1 MCCETLSDL
10 FDMARAV
17 YNEDNSELPYCL
29 KITEYIKRAIPCL
42 PKSNS
47 LNALYWKVL
56 LWEAPNRFESFLLYM
71 EKNRPYK
78 KKFYEPRMNPLSI
91 VAQDLQD
98 LEDGKYDFYGLS
110 MPPRVGKAIA
120 YDTPVLTKNGWK
132 KHGDLT
138 IRDSVIGIDGEYKKI
153 LAIHNPCEM
162 EYEVTFS
169 DGEKIVCHG
178 NHEWVVED
186 RNTRKLRRIETK
198 KIAGDLRS
206 NDGHF
211 KYRIPKKKFLQGDVH
226 ELAVDP
232 YTLGVWLGDGRNQNP
247 DICGAESDYAIVQ
260 AILDNGY
267 ELAWDTRHKTTGV
280 RYYGFKELRK
290 QLQEYDMCHSRRRSD
305 KYIPDNYLTA
315 TVGQRLELLAGLLDT
330 DGCLRKK
337 EHRYDFTTNEERLRD
352 DVISLV
358 STFGWRCS
366 VVRYE
371 RGISSSGIR
380 ANKPYWVISFN
391 PTCYIP
397 CRLER
402 KQLYE
407 FSKQRA
413 ITITDVEKIHGI
425 QGNCITVEGGV
436 YCVGKR
442 LKPTHNSSICI
453 FYFAW
458 IIGKRPSSH
467 NAMSGHS
474 GILAD
479 RFHNDLIKLTENEEY
494 TFHEI
499 FPDVQLVS
507 KSSEKNELYY
517 DAVESFATTTCR
529 GIDGTWTGA
538 VDISE
543 DGYLY
548 VDDLVR
554 DRKESLSLRRLEGR
568 YQDYLNILVDR
579 KNDGSKEL
587 MVGTRWNVADPLG
600 RIEKQYKDNP
610 RYKFRKLPAL
620 NEKGES
626 NFNYPVHG
634 FSTEYYHN
642 MRDRLDKNEWMAK
655 FMQTPF
661 VREGLLFPADGLRY
675 YNGILPEGD
684 HRVVGAC
691 DVAWGGGDSLSM
703 PIGYEYPN
711 GDVYIPSWIFNKGP
725 KEVTIPLVTGKIIGE
740 RLTEIQFEANNGGDM
755 YSDKVSSE
763 LEKHNY
769 HCSCSYKKAPGN
781 MEKMTKMVAYS
792 GDVKKHFIFLDP
804 EHQDQEY
811 SDAMDELNMTV
822 QIGDNEHDDAGD
834 GITQLAMKIY
844 GEIGG
849 PAEIYSSPV

>member
-1 MCCETLSDL
+1 MISGRNKRIINAIKKKPVCCETLRDL

-17 YNEDNSELPYCL
+17 YKEDNAELSYCL
-29 KITEYIKRAIPCL
+29 KITSYIKQVIPL
-42 PKSNS
+42 LGKSDALNS
-47 LNALYWKVL
+47 LYWDVL

-110 MPPRVGKAIA
+110 MPPRVGK
-120 YDTPVLTKNGWK
+120 
-132 KHGDLT
+132 
-138 IRDSVIGIDGEYKKI
+138 
-153 LAIHNPCEM
+153 
-162 EYEVTFS
+162 
-169 DGEKIVCHG
+169 
-178 NHEWVVED
+178 
-186 RNTRKLRRIETK
+186 
-198 KIAGDLRS
+198 
-206 NDGHF
+206 
-211 KYRIPKKKFLQGDVH
+211 
-226 ELAVDP
+226 
-232 YTLGVWLGDGRNQNP
+232 
-247 DICGAESDYAIVQ
+247 
-260 AILDNGY
+260 
-267 ELAWDTRHKTTGV
+267 
-280 RYYGFKELRK
+280 
-290 QLQEYDMCHSRRRSD
+290 
-305 KYIPDNYLTA
+305 
-315 TVGQRLELLAGLLDT
+315 
-330 DGCLRKK
+330 
-337 EHRYDFTTNEERLRD
+337 
-352 DVISLV
+352 
-358 STFGWRCS
+358 ST
-366 VVRYE
+366 
-371 RGISSSGIR
+371 
-380 ANKPYWVISFN
+380 
-391 PTCYIP
+391 
-397 CRLER
+397 
-402 KQLYE
+402 
-407 FSKQRA
+407 
-413 ITITDVEKIHGI
+413 
-425 QGNCITVEGGV
+425 
-436 YCVGKR
+436 
-442 LKPTHNSSICI
+442 ICI
-453 FYFAW
+453 FFYAW

-554 DRKESLSLRRLEGR
+554 DRKESLSLKRLEGR

-600 RIEKQYKDNP
+600 RIEKQYKNNP

-626 NFNYPVHG
+626 NFDYPVKG
-634 FSTEYYHN
+634 FSTKYYHN

-661 VREGLLFPADGLRY
+661 VREGLLFPADELRY

-711 GDVYIPSWIFNKGP
+711 GDVYIPSWIFNKGK

-740 RLTEIQFEANNGGDM
+740 KLTEIQFEANNGGDM
-755 YSDKVSSE
+755 YSDRVSTE

-844 GEIGG
+844 GDIDG
-849 PAEIYSSPV
+849 PASIIQSPV

>member
-1 MCCETLSDL
+1 MISGRNKRIINAIKKKPVCCETLRDL

-17 YNEDNSELPYCL
+17 YKEDNAELSYCL
-29 KITEYIKRAIPCL
+29 KITSYIKQVIPL
-42 PKSNS
+42 LEKSDALNS
-47 LNALYWKVL
+47 LYWDVL

-110 MPPRVGKAIA
+110 MPPRVGK
-120 YDTPVLTKNGWK
+120 
-132 KHGDLT
+132 
-138 IRDSVIGIDGEYKKI
+138 
-153 LAIHNPCEM
+153 
-162 EYEVTFS
+162 
-169 DGEKIVCHG
+169 
-178 NHEWVVED
+178 
-186 RNTRKLRRIETK
+186 
-198 KIAGDLRS
+198 
-206 NDGHF
+206 
-211 KYRIPKKKFLQGDVH
+211 
-226 ELAVDP
+226 
-232 YTLGVWLGDGRNQNP
+232 
-247 DICGAESDYAIVQ
+247 
-260 AILDNGY
+260 
-267 ELAWDTRHKTTGV
+267 
-280 RYYGFKELRK
+280 
-290 QLQEYDMCHSRRRSD
+290 
-305 KYIPDNYLTA
+305 
-315 TVGQRLELLAGLLDT
+315 
-330 DGCLRKK
+330 
-337 EHRYDFTTNEERLRD
+337 
-352 DVISLV
+352 
-358 STFGWRCS
+358 ST
-366 VVRYE
+366 
-371 RGISSSGIR
+371 
-380 ANKPYWVISFN
+380 
-391 PTCYIP
+391 
-397 CRLER
+397 
-402 KQLYE
+402 
-407 FSKQRA
+407 
-413 ITITDVEKIHGI
+413 
-425 QGNCITVEGGV
+425 
-436 YCVGKR
+436 
-442 LKPTHNSSICI
+442 ICI
-453 FYFAW
+453 FFYAW

-507 KSSEKNELYY
+507 KSTEKNELYY

-554 DRKESLSLRRLEGR
+554 DRKESLSLKRLEGR

-600 RIEKQYKDNP
+600 RIEKQYKNNP
-610 RYKFRKLPAL
+610 RYKFRKIPAL

-626 NFNYPVHG
+626 NFDYPVKG
-634 FSTEYYHN
+634 FSTKYYHN

-661 VREGLLFPADGLRY
+661 VREGLLFPADELRY

-711 GDVYIPSWIFNKGP
+711 GDVYIPSWIFNKGK

-740 RLTEIQFEANNGGDM
+740 KLTEIQFEANNGGDM
-755 YSDKVSSE
+755 YSDRVSTE

-844 GEIGG
+844 GDIDG
-849 PAEIYSSPV
+849 PASIIQSPV

>member
-1 MCCETLSDL
+1 MALFYLRSIKRITERNRKIINAIKKKPVCCETLSDL

-29 KITEYIKRAIPCL
+29 KITEYIKKVIPCL

-56 LWEAPNRFESFLLYM
+56 LWESPNRFESFLLYM

-110 MPPRVGKAIA
+110 MPPRVGK
-120 YDTPVLTKNGWK
+120 
-132 KHGDLT
+132 
-138 IRDSVIGIDGEYKKI
+138 
-153 LAIHNPCEM
+153 
-162 EYEVTFS
+162 
-169 DGEKIVCHG
+169 
-178 NHEWVVED
+178 
-186 RNTRKLRRIETK
+186 
-198 KIAGDLRS
+198 
-206 NDGHF
+206 
-211 KYRIPKKKFLQGDVH
+211 
-226 ELAVDP
+226 
-232 YTLGVWLGDGRNQNP
+232 
-247 DICGAESDYAIVQ
+247 
-260 AILDNGY
+260 
-267 ELAWDTRHKTTGV
+267 
-280 RYYGFKELRK
+280 
-290 QLQEYDMCHSRRRSD
+290 
-305 KYIPDNYLTA
+305 
-315 TVGQRLELLAGLLDT
+315 
-330 DGCLRKK
+330 
-337 EHRYDFTTNEERLRD
+337 
-352 DVISLV
+352 
-358 STFGWRCS
+358 ST
-366 VVRYE
+366 
-371 RGISSSGIR
+371 
-380 ANKPYWVISFN
+380 
-391 PTCYIP
+391 
-397 CRLER
+397 
-402 KQLYE
+402 
-407 FSKQRA
+407 
-413 ITITDVEKIHGI
+413 
-425 QGNCITVEGGV
+425 
-436 YCVGKR
+436 
-442 LKPTHNSSICI
+442 ICI
-453 FYFAW
+453 FFYAW

-554 DRKESLSLRRLEGR
+554 DRKESLSLRRLDGR

-661 VREGLLFPADGLRY
+661 VREGLLFPSDGLRY

>member
-1 MCCETLSDL
+1 MISGRNKRIINAIKKKPVSCETLRDL

-17 YNEDNSELPYCL
+17 YKEDNAELSYCL
-29 KITEYIKRAIPCL
+29 KITSYIKQVIPL
-42 PKSNS
+42 LEKSDALNS
-47 LNALYWKVL
+47 LYWDVL

-110 MPPRVGKAIA
+110 MPPRVGK
-120 YDTPVLTKNGWK
+120 
-132 KHGDLT
+132 
-138 IRDSVIGIDGEYKKI
+138 
-153 LAIHNPCEM
+153 
-162 EYEVTFS
+162 
-169 DGEKIVCHG
+169 
-178 NHEWVVED
+178 
-186 RNTRKLRRIETK
+186 
-198 KIAGDLRS
+198 
-206 NDGHF
+206 
-211 KYRIPKKKFLQGDVH
+211 
-226 ELAVDP
+226 
-232 YTLGVWLGDGRNQNP
+232 
-247 DICGAESDYAIVQ
+247 
-260 AILDNGY
+260 
-267 ELAWDTRHKTTGV
+267 
-280 RYYGFKELRK
+280 
-290 QLQEYDMCHSRRRSD
+290 
-305 KYIPDNYLTA
+305 
-315 TVGQRLELLAGLLDT
+315 
-330 DGCLRKK
+330 
-337 EHRYDFTTNEERLRD
+337 
-352 DVISLV
+352 
-358 STFGWRCS
+358 ST
-366 VVRYE
+366 
-371 RGISSSGIR
+371 
-380 ANKPYWVISFN
+380 
-391 PTCYIP
+391 
-397 CRLER
+397 
-402 KQLYE
+402 
-407 FSKQRA
+407 
-413 ITITDVEKIHGI
+413 
-425 QGNCITVEGGV
+425 
-436 YCVGKR
+436 
-442 LKPTHNSSICI
+442 ICI
-453 FYFAW
+453 FFYAW

-479 RFHNDLIKLTENEEY
+479 KFHNDLIKLTENEEY

-554 DRKESLSLRRLEGR
+554 DRKESLSLKRLEGR

-600 RIEKQYKDNP
+600 RIEKQYKNNP
-610 RYKFRKLPAL
+610 RYKFRKIPAL

-626 NFNYPVHG
+626 NFDYPVKG
-634 FSTEYYHN
+634 FSTKYYHN

-661 VREGLLFPADGLRY
+661 VREGLLFPADELRY

-684 HRVVGAC
+684 HRVIGAC

-711 GDVYIPSWIFNKGP
+711 GDVYIPSWIFNKGK

-740 RLTEIQFEANNGGDM
+740 KLTEIQFEANNGGDM
-755 YSDKVSSE
+755 YSDRVSTE

-844 GEIGG
+844 GDIDG
-849 PAEIYSSPV
+849 PASIIQSPV

>member
-1 MCCETLSDL
+1 MISGRNKRIINAIKKKPVCCETLRDL

-17 YNEDNSELPYCL
+17 YKEDNAELSYCL
-29 KITEYIKRAIPCL
+29 KITSYIKQVIPL
-42 PKSNS
+42 LEKSDALNS
-47 LNALYWKVL
+47 LYWDVL

-110 MPPRVGKAIA
+110 MPPRVGK
-120 YDTPVLTKNGWK
+120 
-132 KHGDLT
+132 
-138 IRDSVIGIDGEYKKI
+138 
-153 LAIHNPCEM
+153 
-162 EYEVTFS
+162 
-169 DGEKIVCHG
+169 
-178 NHEWVVED
+178 
-186 RNTRKLRRIETK
+186 
-198 KIAGDLRS
+198 
-206 NDGHF
+206 
-211 KYRIPKKKFLQGDVH
+211 
-226 ELAVDP
+226 
-232 YTLGVWLGDGRNQNP
+232 
-247 DICGAESDYAIVQ
+247 
-260 AILDNGY
+260 
-267 ELAWDTRHKTTGV
+267 
-280 RYYGFKELRK
+280 
-290 QLQEYDMCHSRRRSD
+290 
-305 KYIPDNYLTA
+305 
-315 TVGQRLELLAGLLDT
+315 
-330 DGCLRKK
+330 
-337 EHRYDFTTNEERLRD
+337 
-352 DVISLV
+352 
-358 STFGWRCS
+358 ST
-366 VVRYE
+366 
-371 RGISSSGIR
+371 
-380 ANKPYWVISFN
+380 
-391 PTCYIP
+391 
-397 CRLER
+397 
-402 KQLYE
+402 
-407 FSKQRA
+407 
-413 ITITDVEKIHGI
+413 
-425 QGNCITVEGGV
+425 
-436 YCVGKR
+436 
-442 LKPTHNSSICI
+442 ICI
-453 FYFAW
+453 FFYAW

-554 DRKESLSLRRLEGR
+554 DRKESLSLKRLEGR

-600 RIEKQYKDNP
+600 RIEKQYKNNP

-626 NFNYPVHG
+626 NFDYPVKG
-634 FSTEYYHN
+634 FSTKYYHN

-661 VREGLLFPADGLRY
+661 VREGLLFPADELRY

-684 HRVVGAC
+684 HRVIGAC

-711 GDVYIPSWIFNKGP
+711 GDVYIPSWIFNKGK
-725 KEVTIPLVTGKIIGE
+725 KEVTIPLVIGKIIGE
-740 RLTEIQFEANNGGDM
+740 KLTEIQFEANNGGDM
-755 YSDKVSSE
+755 YSDRVSTE

-844 GEIGG
+844 GDIDG
-849 PAEIYSSPV
+849 PASIIQSPV

>member
-1 MCCETLSDL
+1 MALFYLRSIKRITERNRKIINAIKKKPVCCETLSDL

-17 YNEDNSELPYCL
+17 YNEDNSELTYCL
-29 KITEYIKRAIPCL
+29 KITEYIKKVIPCL

-110 MPPRVGKAIA
+110 MPPRVGK
-120 YDTPVLTKNGWK
+120 
-132 KHGDLT
+132 
-138 IRDSVIGIDGEYKKI
+138 
-153 LAIHNPCEM
+153 
-162 EYEVTFS
+162 
-169 DGEKIVCHG
+169 
-178 NHEWVVED
+178 
-186 RNTRKLRRIETK
+186 
-198 KIAGDLRS
+198 
-206 NDGHF
+206 
-211 KYRIPKKKFLQGDVH
+211 
-226 ELAVDP
+226 
-232 YTLGVWLGDGRNQNP
+232 
-247 DICGAESDYAIVQ
+247 
-260 AILDNGY
+260 
-267 ELAWDTRHKTTGV
+267 
-280 RYYGFKELRK
+280 
-290 QLQEYDMCHSRRRSD
+290 
-305 KYIPDNYLTA
+305 
-315 TVGQRLELLAGLLDT
+315 
-330 DGCLRKK
+330 
-337 EHRYDFTTNEERLRD
+337 
-352 DVISLV
+352 
-358 STFGWRCS
+358 ST
-366 VVRYE
+366 
-371 RGISSSGIR
+371 
-380 ANKPYWVISFN
+380 
-391 PTCYIP
+391 
-397 CRLER
+397 
-402 KQLYE
+402 
-407 FSKQRA
+407 
-413 ITITDVEKIHGI
+413 
-425 QGNCITVEGGV
+425 
-436 YCVGKR
+436 
-442 LKPTHNSSICI
+442 ICI
-453 FYFAW
+453 FFYAW

-554 DRKESLSLRRLEGR
+554 DRKESLSLRRLDGR

-626 NFNYPVHG
+626 NFNYPVKG
-634 FSTEYYHN
+634 FSTKYYHN

-725 KEVTIPLVTGKIIGE
+725 KEITIPLVTGKIIGE

>member
-1 MCCETLSDL
+1 MISGRNRRIINAIKKKRVCYETLSDL
-10 FDMARAV
+10 FDMARVV
-17 YNEDNSELPYCL
+17 YNEDNAELSYCL
-29 KITEYIKRAIPCL
+29 KITEYVKEVIACL

-78 KKFYEPRMNPLSI
+78 KKFYEPRMNPLRI

-110 MPPRVGKAIA
+110 MPPRVGKSA
-120 YDTPVLTKNGWK
+120 
-132 KHGDLT
+132 
-138 IRDSVIGIDGEYKKI
+138 
-153 LAIHNPCEM
+153 
-162 EYEVTFS
+162 
-169 DGEKIVCHG
+169 
-178 NHEWVVED
+178 
-186 RNTRKLRRIETK
+186 
-198 KIAGDLRS
+198 
-206 NDGHF
+206 
-211 KYRIPKKKFLQGDVH
+211 
-226 ELAVDP
+226 
-232 YTLGVWLGDGRNQNP
+232 
-247 DICGAESDYAIVQ
+247 
-260 AILDNGY
+260 
-267 ELAWDTRHKTTGV
+267 
-280 RYYGFKELRK
+280 
-290 QLQEYDMCHSRRRSD
+290 
-305 KYIPDNYLTA
+305 
-315 TVGQRLELLAGLLDT
+315 
-330 DGCLRKK
+330 
-337 EHRYDFTTNEERLRD
+337 
-352 DVISLV
+352 
-358 STFGWRCS
+358 
-366 VVRYE
+366 
-371 RGISSSGIR
+371 
-380 ANKPYWVISFN
+380 
-391 PTCYIP
+391 
-397 CRLER
+397 
-402 KQLYE
+402 
-407 FSKQRA
+407 
-413 ITITDVEKIHGI
+413 
-425 QGNCITVEGGV
+425 
-436 YCVGKR
+436 
-442 LKPTHNSSICI
+442 ICI
-453 FYFAW
+453 FFFAW
-458 IIGKRPSSH
+458 IIGKRPDSH

-499 FPDVQLVS
+499 FPDVNLQM

-538 VDISE
+538 VDISQ

-554 DRKESLSLRRLEGR
+554 DRKESLSPKRLEGR

-579 KNDGSKEL
+579 KNDGSREL
-587 MVGTRWNVADPLG
+587 MVGTRWNVMDPLG
-600 RIEKQYKDNP
+600 KIEKQYKNNP

-626 NFNYPVHG
+626 NFDYPVKG
-634 FSTEYYHN
+634 FSTKYYHD
-642 MRDRLDKNEWMAK
+642 MRDKLDKNEWMAK
-655 FMQTPF
+655 FMQAPF

-725 KEVTIPLVTGKIIGE
+725 KETTIPLVTGKIMGE
-740 RLTEIQFEANNGGDM
+740 KLTEIQFEANNGGDM
-755 YSDKVSSE
+755 YSDKVSAE

-792 GDVKKHFIFLDP
+792 GDVKRHFVFLDP

-834 GITQLAMKIY
+834 GITQLAIKIY
-844 GEIGG
+844 GDVGG
-849 PAEIYSSPV
+849 PADIISSPV

>member
-1 MCCETLSDL
+1 MISGRNKRIINAIKKKPVCCETLRDL

-17 YNEDNSELPYCL
+17 YKEDNAELSYCL
-29 KITEYIKRAIPCL
+29 KITSYIKQVIPL
-42 PKSNS
+42 LEKSDA
-47 LNALYWKVL
+47 LNGLYWDVL

-110 MPPRVGKAIA
+110 MPPRVGK
-120 YDTPVLTKNGWK
+120 
-132 KHGDLT
+132 
-138 IRDSVIGIDGEYKKI
+138 
-153 LAIHNPCEM
+153 
-162 EYEVTFS
+162 
-169 DGEKIVCHG
+169 
-178 NHEWVVED
+178 
-186 RNTRKLRRIETK
+186 
-198 KIAGDLRS
+198 
-206 NDGHF
+206 
-211 KYRIPKKKFLQGDVH
+211 
-226 ELAVDP
+226 
-232 YTLGVWLGDGRNQNP
+232 
-247 DICGAESDYAIVQ
+247 
-260 AILDNGY
+260 
-267 ELAWDTRHKTTGV
+267 
-280 RYYGFKELRK
+280 
-290 QLQEYDMCHSRRRSD
+290 
-305 KYIPDNYLTA
+305 
-315 TVGQRLELLAGLLDT
+315 
-330 DGCLRKK
+330 
-337 EHRYDFTTNEERLRD
+337 
-352 DVISLV
+352 
-358 STFGWRCS
+358 ST
-366 VVRYE
+366 
-371 RGISSSGIR
+371 
-380 ANKPYWVISFN
+380 
-391 PTCYIP
+391 
-397 CRLER
+397 
-402 KQLYE
+402 
-407 FSKQRA
+407 
-413 ITITDVEKIHGI
+413 
-425 QGNCITVEGGV
+425 
-436 YCVGKR
+436 
-442 LKPTHNSSICI
+442 ICI
-453 FYFAW
+453 FFYAW

-554 DRKESLSLRRLEGR
+554 DRKESLSLKRLDGR

-579 KNDGSKEL
+579 KNDGSREL

-600 RIEKQYKDNP
+600 RIEKQYKNNP
-610 RYKFRKLPAL
+610 RYKFRKIPAL

-626 NFNYPVHG
+626 NFDYPVKG
-634 FSTEYYHN
+634 FSTKYYHN

-711 GDVYIPSWIFNKGP
+711 GDVYIPTWVFNKGP
-725 KEVTIPLVTGKIIGE
+725 KEVTIPLVTGKIMGE
-740 RLTEIQFEANNGGDM
+740 KLTEIQFEANNGGDM

-781 MEKMTKMVAYS
+781 MEKMTKMIAYS
-792 GDVKKHFIFLDP
+792 GDIKKHFVFLDP
-804 EHQDQEY
+804 DCQDQEY

-844 GEIGG
+844 GDICG
-849 PAEIYSSPV
+849 PASIVQSPV

>member
-1 MCCETLSDL
+1 VISGRNKRIINAIKKKPVCCETLRDL

-17 YNEDNSELPYCL
+17 YKEDNAELSYCL
-29 KITEYIKRAIPCL
+29 KITSYIKQVIPL
-42 PKSNS
+42 LEKSDALNS
-47 LNALYWKVL
+47 LYWDVL

-110 MPPRVGKAIA
+110 MPPRVGK
-120 YDTPVLTKNGWK
+120 
-132 KHGDLT
+132 
-138 IRDSVIGIDGEYKKI
+138 
-153 LAIHNPCEM
+153 
-162 EYEVTFS
+162 
-169 DGEKIVCHG
+169 
-178 NHEWVVED
+178 
-186 RNTRKLRRIETK
+186 
-198 KIAGDLRS
+198 
-206 NDGHF
+206 
-211 KYRIPKKKFLQGDVH
+211 
-226 ELAVDP
+226 
-232 YTLGVWLGDGRNQNP
+232 
-247 DICGAESDYAIVQ
+247 
-260 AILDNGY
+260 
-267 ELAWDTRHKTTGV
+267 
-280 RYYGFKELRK
+280 
-290 QLQEYDMCHSRRRSD
+290 
-305 KYIPDNYLTA
+305 
-315 TVGQRLELLAGLLDT
+315 
-330 DGCLRKK
+330 
-337 EHRYDFTTNEERLRD
+337 
-352 DVISLV
+352 
-358 STFGWRCS
+358 ST
-366 VVRYE
+366 
-371 RGISSSGIR
+371 
-380 ANKPYWVISFN
+380 
-391 PTCYIP
+391 
-397 CRLER
+397 
-402 KQLYE
+402 
-407 FSKQRA
+407 
-413 ITITDVEKIHGI
+413 
-425 QGNCITVEGGV
+425 
-436 YCVGKR
+436 
-442 LKPTHNSSICI
+442 ICI
-453 FYFAW
+453 FFYAW

-554 DRKESLSLRRLEGR
+554 DRKESLSLRRLDGR

-600 RIEKQYKDNP
+600 RIEKQYKNNP
-610 RYKFRKLPAL
+610 RYKFRKIPAL

-626 NFNYPVHG
+626 NFNYPVKG
-634 FSTEYYHN
+634 FSTKYYHN

-661 VREGLLFPADGLRY
+661 VREGLLFPADELRY
-675 YNGILPEGD
+675 YNGVLPEGD

-711 GDVYIPSWIFNKGP
+711 GDVYIPSWIFNKGK

-740 RLTEIQFEANNGGDM
+740 KLTEIQFEANNGGDM
-755 YSDKVSSE
+755 YSDRVSTE

-844 GEIGG
+844 GDIDG
-849 PAEIYSSPV
+849 PASIIQSPV

>member
-1 MCCETLSDL
+1 MISGRNKRIINAIKKKPVSCETLRDL

-17 YNEDNSELPYCL
+17 YKEDNAELSYCL
-29 KITEYIKRAIPCL
+29 KITSYIKQVIPL
-42 PKSNS
+42 LEKSDALNS
-47 LNALYWKVL
+47 LYWDVL

-110 MPPRVGKAIA
+110 MPPRVGK
-120 YDTPVLTKNGWK
+120 
-132 KHGDLT
+132 
-138 IRDSVIGIDGEYKKI
+138 
-153 LAIHNPCEM
+153 
-162 EYEVTFS
+162 
-169 DGEKIVCHG
+169 
-178 NHEWVVED
+178 
-186 RNTRKLRRIETK
+186 
-198 KIAGDLRS
+198 
-206 NDGHF
+206 
-211 KYRIPKKKFLQGDVH
+211 
-226 ELAVDP
+226 
-232 YTLGVWLGDGRNQNP
+232 
-247 DICGAESDYAIVQ
+247 
-260 AILDNGY
+260 
-267 ELAWDTRHKTTGV
+267 
-280 RYYGFKELRK
+280 
-290 QLQEYDMCHSRRRSD
+290 
-305 KYIPDNYLTA
+305 
-315 TVGQRLELLAGLLDT
+315 
-330 DGCLRKK
+330 
-337 EHRYDFTTNEERLRD
+337 
-352 DVISLV
+352 
-358 STFGWRCS
+358 ST
-366 VVRYE
+366 
-371 RGISSSGIR
+371 
-380 ANKPYWVISFN
+380 
-391 PTCYIP
+391 
-397 CRLER
+397 
-402 KQLYE
+402 
-407 FSKQRA
+407 
-413 ITITDVEKIHGI
+413 
-425 QGNCITVEGGV
+425 
-436 YCVGKR
+436 
-442 LKPTHNSSICI
+442 ICI
-453 FYFAW
+453 FFYAW

-554 DRKESLSLRRLEGR
+554 DRKESLSLRRLDGR

-600 RIEKQYKDNP
+600 RIEKQYKNNP
-610 RYKFRKLPAL
+610 RYKFRKIPAL

-626 NFNYPVHG
+626 NFNYPVKG
-634 FSTEYYHN
+634 FSTKYYHN

-661 VREGLLFPADGLRY
+661 VREGLLFPADELRY

-711 GDVYIPSWIFNKGP
+711 GDAYIPSWIFNKGK

-740 RLTEIQFEANNGGDM
+740 KLTEIQFEANNGGDM
-755 YSDKVSSE
+755 YSDRVSTE

-844 GEIGG
+844 GDIDG
-849 PAEIYSSPV
+849 PASIIQSPV

>member
-1 MCCETLSDL
+1 MISGRNKRIINAIKKKPVCCETLRDL

-17 YNEDNSELPYCL
+17 YKEDNAELSYCL
-29 KITEYIKRAIPCL
+29 KITSYIKQVIPL
-42 PKSNS
+42 LEKSDALNS
-47 LNALYWKVL
+47 LYWDVL

-110 MPPRVGKAIA
+110 MPPRVGK
-120 YDTPVLTKNGWK
+120 
-132 KHGDLT
+132 
-138 IRDSVIGIDGEYKKI
+138 
-153 LAIHNPCEM
+153 
-162 EYEVTFS
+162 
-169 DGEKIVCHG
+169 
-178 NHEWVVED
+178 
-186 RNTRKLRRIETK
+186 
-198 KIAGDLRS
+198 
-206 NDGHF
+206 
-211 KYRIPKKKFLQGDVH
+211 
-226 ELAVDP
+226 
-232 YTLGVWLGDGRNQNP
+232 
-247 DICGAESDYAIVQ
+247 
-260 AILDNGY
+260 
-267 ELAWDTRHKTTGV
+267 
-280 RYYGFKELRK
+280 
-290 QLQEYDMCHSRRRSD
+290 
-305 KYIPDNYLTA
+305 
-315 TVGQRLELLAGLLDT
+315 
-330 DGCLRKK
+330 
-337 EHRYDFTTNEERLRD
+337 
-352 DVISLV
+352 
-358 STFGWRCS
+358 ST
-366 VVRYE
+366 
-371 RGISSSGIR
+371 
-380 ANKPYWVISFN
+380 
-391 PTCYIP
+391 
-397 CRLER
+397 
-402 KQLYE
+402 
-407 FSKQRA
+407 
-413 ITITDVEKIHGI
+413 
-425 QGNCITVEGGV
+425 
-436 YCVGKR
+436 
-442 LKPTHNSSICI
+442 ICI
-453 FYFAW
+453 FFYAW

-474 GILAD
+474 GILPD

-554 DRKESLSLRRLEGR
+554 DRKESLSLKRLEGR

-600 RIEKQYKDNP
+600 RIEKQYKNNP

-626 NFNYPVHG
+626 NFDYPVHG
-634 FSTEYYHN
+634 FSTKYYHD

-661 VREGLLFPADGLRY
+661 VREGLLFPADELRY

-684 HRVVGAC
+684 HRVIGAC

-711 GDVYIPSWIFNKGP
+711 GDVYIPSWIFNKGK
-725 KEVTIPLVTGKIIGE
+725 KEVTIPLVAGKIIGE
-740 RLTEIQFEANNGGDM
+740 KLTEIQFEANNGGDM
-755 YSDKVSSE
+755 YSDRVSTE

-844 GEIGG
+844 GDIDG
-849 PAEIYSSPV
+849 PASIIQSPV

>member
-1 MCCETLSDL
+1 MISGRNKRIINAIKKKPVCCETLRDL

-17 YNEDNSELPYCL
+17 YKEDNAELSYCL
-29 KITEYIKRAIPCL
+29 KITSYIKQVIPL
-42 PKSNS
+42 LEKSDALNS
-47 LNALYWKVL
+47 LYWDVL

-110 MPPRVGKAIA
+110 MPPRVGK
-120 YDTPVLTKNGWK
+120 
-132 KHGDLT
+132 
-138 IRDSVIGIDGEYKKI
+138 
-153 LAIHNPCEM
+153 
-162 EYEVTFS
+162 
-169 DGEKIVCHG
+169 
-178 NHEWVVED
+178 
-186 RNTRKLRRIETK
+186 
-198 KIAGDLRS
+198 
-206 NDGHF
+206 
-211 KYRIPKKKFLQGDVH
+211 
-226 ELAVDP
+226 
-232 YTLGVWLGDGRNQNP
+232 
-247 DICGAESDYAIVQ
+247 
-260 AILDNGY
+260 
-267 ELAWDTRHKTTGV
+267 
-280 RYYGFKELRK
+280 
-290 QLQEYDMCHSRRRSD
+290 
-305 KYIPDNYLTA
+305 
-315 TVGQRLELLAGLLDT
+315 
-330 DGCLRKK
+330 
-337 EHRYDFTTNEERLRD
+337 
-352 DVISLV
+352 
-358 STFGWRCS
+358 ST
-366 VVRYE
+366 
-371 RGISSSGIR
+371 
-380 ANKPYWVISFN
+380 
-391 PTCYIP
+391 
-397 CRLER
+397 
-402 KQLYE
+402 
-407 FSKQRA
+407 
-413 ITITDVEKIHGI
+413 
-425 QGNCITVEGGV
+425 
-436 YCVGKR
+436 
-442 LKPTHNSSICI
+442 ICI
-453 FYFAW
+453 FFYAW

-554 DRKESLSLRRLEGR
+554 DRKESLSLKRLEGR

-600 RIEKQYKDNP
+600 RIEKQYKNNP
-610 RYKFRKLPAL
+610 RYKFRKIPAL

-626 NFNYPVHG
+626 NFDYPVKG
-634 FSTEYYHN
+634 FSTKYYHN

-661 VREGLLFPADGLRY
+661 VREGLLFPADELRY

-684 HRVVGAC
+684 HRVIGAC

-711 GDVYIPSWIFNKGP
+711 GDVYIPSWIFNRGK

-740 RLTEIQFEANNGGDM
+740 KLTEIQFEANNGGDM
-755 YSDKVSSE
+755 YSDRVSTE

-844 GEIGG
+844 GDIDG
-849 PAEIYSSPV
+849 PASIIQSPV

>member
-1 MCCETLSDL
+1 MISGRNKRIINAIKKKPVCCETLRDL

-17 YNEDNSELPYCL
+17 YKEDNAELSYCL
-29 KITEYIKRAIPCL
+29 KITNYMKQVIPL
-42 PKSNS
+42 LEKSDALNS
-47 LNALYWKVL
+47 LYWDVL

-110 MPPRVGKAIA
+110 MPPRVGK
-120 YDTPVLTKNGWK
+120 
-132 KHGDLT
+132 
-138 IRDSVIGIDGEYKKI
+138 
-153 LAIHNPCEM
+153 
-162 EYEVTFS
+162 
-169 DGEKIVCHG
+169 
-178 NHEWVVED
+178 
-186 RNTRKLRRIETK
+186 
-198 KIAGDLRS
+198 
-206 NDGHF
+206 
-211 KYRIPKKKFLQGDVH
+211 
-226 ELAVDP
+226 
-232 YTLGVWLGDGRNQNP
+232 
-247 DICGAESDYAIVQ
+247 
-260 AILDNGY
+260 
-267 ELAWDTRHKTTGV
+267 
-280 RYYGFKELRK
+280 
-290 QLQEYDMCHSRRRSD
+290 
-305 KYIPDNYLTA
+305 
-315 TVGQRLELLAGLLDT
+315 
-330 DGCLRKK
+330 
-337 EHRYDFTTNEERLRD
+337 
-352 DVISLV
+352 
-358 STFGWRCS
+358 ST
-366 VVRYE
+366 
-371 RGISSSGIR
+371 
-380 ANKPYWVISFN
+380 
-391 PTCYIP
+391 
-397 CRLER
+397 
-402 KQLYE
+402 
-407 FSKQRA
+407 
-413 ITITDVEKIHGI
+413 
-425 QGNCITVEGGV
+425 
-436 YCVGKR
+436 
-442 LKPTHNSSICI
+442 ICI
-453 FYFAW
+453 FFYAW

-554 DRKESLSLRRLEGR
+554 DRKESLSLKRLEGR

-600 RIEKQYKDNP
+600 RIEKQYKNNP

-626 NFNYPVHG
+626 NFDYPVKG
-634 FSTEYYHN
+634 FSTKYYHN

-661 VREGLLFPADGLRY
+661 VREGLLFPADELRY

-711 GDVYIPSWIFNKGP
+711 GDVYIPSWIFNKGK

-740 RLTEIQFEANNGGDM
+740 KLTEIQFEANNGGDM
-755 YSDKVSSE
+755 YSDRVSTE

-844 GEIGG
+844 GDIDG
-849 PAEIYSSPV
+849 PASIIQSPV

>member
-1 MCCETLSDL
+1 MISGRNKRIINAIKKKPVCCETLRDL

-17 YNEDNSELPYCL
+17 YKEDNAELSYCL
-29 KITEYIKRAIPCL
+29 KITSYIKQVIPL
-42 PKSNS
+42 LEKSDALNS
-47 LNALYWKVL
+47 LYWDVL

-110 MPPRVGKAIA
+110 MPPRVGK
-120 YDTPVLTKNGWK
+120 
-132 KHGDLT
+132 
-138 IRDSVIGIDGEYKKI
+138 
-153 LAIHNPCEM
+153 
-162 EYEVTFS
+162 
-169 DGEKIVCHG
+169 
-178 NHEWVVED
+178 
-186 RNTRKLRRIETK
+186 
-198 KIAGDLRS
+198 
-206 NDGHF
+206 
-211 KYRIPKKKFLQGDVH
+211 
-226 ELAVDP
+226 
-232 YTLGVWLGDGRNQNP
+232 
-247 DICGAESDYAIVQ
+247 
-260 AILDNGY
+260 
-267 ELAWDTRHKTTGV
+267 
-280 RYYGFKELRK
+280 
-290 QLQEYDMCHSRRRSD
+290 
-305 KYIPDNYLTA
+305 
-315 TVGQRLELLAGLLDT
+315 
-330 DGCLRKK
+330 
-337 EHRYDFTTNEERLRD
+337 
-352 DVISLV
+352 
-358 STFGWRCS
+358 ST
-366 VVRYE
+366 
-371 RGISSSGIR
+371 
-380 ANKPYWVISFN
+380 
-391 PTCYIP
+391 
-397 CRLER
+397 
-402 KQLYE
+402 
-407 FSKQRA
+407 
-413 ITITDVEKIHGI
+413 
-425 QGNCITVEGGV
+425 
-436 YCVGKR
+436 
-442 LKPTHNSSICI
+442 ICI
-453 FYFAW
+453 FFYAW

-554 DRKESLSLRRLEGR
+554 DRKESLSLKRLEGR

-600 RIEKQYKDNP
+600 RIEKQYKNNP
-610 RYKFRKLPAL
+610 RYKFRKIPAL
-620 NEKGES
+620 NEKVES
-626 NFNYPVHG
+626 NFDYPVKG
-634 FSTEYYHN
+634 FSTKYYHN

-661 VREGLLFPADGLRY
+661 VREGLLFPADELRY

-711 GDVYIPSWIFNKGP
+711 GDVYIPSWIFNKGK

-740 RLTEIQFEANNGGDM
+740 KLTEMQFEANNGGDM
-755 YSDKVSSE
+755 YSDRVSTE

-844 GEIGG
+844 GDIDG
-849 PAEIYSSPV
+849 PASIIQSPV

>member
-1 MCCETLSDL
+1 MISGRNKRIINAIKKKPVCCETLRDL

-17 YNEDNSELPYCL
+17 YKEDNAELSYCL
-29 KITEYIKRAIPCL
+29 KITSYIKQVIPL
-42 PKSNS
+42 LEKSDA
-47 LNALYWKVL
+47 LNGLYWDVL

-110 MPPRVGKAIA
+110 MPPRVGK
-120 YDTPVLTKNGWK
+120 
-132 KHGDLT
+132 
-138 IRDSVIGIDGEYKKI
+138 
-153 LAIHNPCEM
+153 
-162 EYEVTFS
+162 
-169 DGEKIVCHG
+169 
-178 NHEWVVED
+178 
-186 RNTRKLRRIETK
+186 
-198 KIAGDLRS
+198 
-206 NDGHF
+206 
-211 KYRIPKKKFLQGDVH
+211 
-226 ELAVDP
+226 
-232 YTLGVWLGDGRNQNP
+232 
-247 DICGAESDYAIVQ
+247 
-260 AILDNGY
+260 
-267 ELAWDTRHKTTGV
+267 
-280 RYYGFKELRK
+280 
-290 QLQEYDMCHSRRRSD
+290 
-305 KYIPDNYLTA
+305 
-315 TVGQRLELLAGLLDT
+315 
-330 DGCLRKK
+330 
-337 EHRYDFTTNEERLRD
+337 
-352 DVISLV
+352 
-358 STFGWRCS
+358 ST
-366 VVRYE
+366 
-371 RGISSSGIR
+371 
-380 ANKPYWVISFN
+380 
-391 PTCYIP
+391 
-397 CRLER
+397 
-402 KQLYE
+402 
-407 FSKQRA
+407 
-413 ITITDVEKIHGI
+413 
-425 QGNCITVEGGV
+425 
-436 YCVGKR
+436 
-442 LKPTHNSSICI
+442 ICI
-453 FYFAW
+453 FFYAW

-554 DRKESLSLRRLEGR
+554 DRKESLSLKRLEGR

-579 KNDGSKEL
+579 KNDGSREL

-600 RIEKQYKDNP
+600 RIEKQYKNNP
-610 RYKFRKLPAL
+610 RYKFRKIPAL

-626 NFNYPVHG
+626 NFDYPVKG
-634 FSTEYYHN
+634 FSTKYYHN

-711 GDVYIPSWIFNKGP
+711 GDVYIPTWVFNKGP
-725 KEVTIPLVTGKIIGE
+725 KEVTIPLVTGKIMGE
-740 RLTEIQFEANNGGDM
+740 KLTEIQFEANNGGDM

-781 MEKMTKMVAYS
+781 MEKMTKMIAYS
-792 GDVKKHFIFLDP
+792 GDIKKHFVFLDP
-804 EHQDQEY
+804 ECQDQEY

-844 GEIGG
+844 GDICG
-849 PAEIYSSPV
+849 PASIVQSPV

>member
-1 MCCETLSDL
+1 MISGRNKRIINAIKKKPVCCETLRDL

-17 YNEDNSELPYCL
+17 YKEDNAELSYCL
-29 KITEYIKRAIPCL
+29 KITSYIKQVIPL
-42 PKSNS
+42 LEKSDALNS
-47 LNALYWKVL
+47 LYWDVL

-110 MPPRVGKAIA
+110 MPPRVGK
-120 YDTPVLTKNGWK
+120 
-132 KHGDLT
+132 
-138 IRDSVIGIDGEYKKI
+138 
-153 LAIHNPCEM
+153 
-162 EYEVTFS
+162 
-169 DGEKIVCHG
+169 
-178 NHEWVVED
+178 
-186 RNTRKLRRIETK
+186 
-198 KIAGDLRS
+198 
-206 NDGHF
+206 
-211 KYRIPKKKFLQGDVH
+211 
-226 ELAVDP
+226 
-232 YTLGVWLGDGRNQNP
+232 
-247 DICGAESDYAIVQ
+247 
-260 AILDNGY
+260 
-267 ELAWDTRHKTTGV
+267 
-280 RYYGFKELRK
+280 
-290 QLQEYDMCHSRRRSD
+290 
-305 KYIPDNYLTA
+305 
-315 TVGQRLELLAGLLDT
+315 
-330 DGCLRKK
+330 
-337 EHRYDFTTNEERLRD
+337 
-352 DVISLV
+352 
-358 STFGWRCS
+358 ST
-366 VVRYE
+366 
-371 RGISSSGIR
+371 
-380 ANKPYWVISFN
+380 
-391 PTCYIP
+391 
-397 CRLER
+397 
-402 KQLYE
+402 
-407 FSKQRA
+407 
-413 ITITDVEKIHGI
+413 
-425 QGNCITVEGGV
+425 
-436 YCVGKR
+436 
-442 LKPTHNSSICI
+442 ICI
-453 FYFAW
+453 FFYAW

-554 DRKESLSLRRLEGR
+554 DRKESLSLKRLEGR

-600 RIEKQYKDNP
+600 RIEKQYKNNP

-626 NFNYPVHG
+626 NFDYPVKG
-634 FSTEYYHN
+634 FSTKYYHN

-661 VREGLLFPADGLRY
+661 VREGLLFPADELRY

-711 GDVYIPSWIFNKGP
+711 GDVYIPSWIFNKGK

-740 RLTEIQFEANNGGDM
+740 KLTEIQFEANNGGDM
-755 YSDKVSSE
+755 YSDRVSTE

-811 SDAMDELNMTV
+811 SDAMNELNMTV
-822 QIGDNEHDDAGD
+822 QIGDNKHDDAGD

-844 GEIGG
+844 GDIDG
-849 PAEIYSSPV
+849 PASIIQSPV

>member
-1 MCCETLSDL
+1 MISGRNKRIINAIKKKPVCCETLRDL

-17 YNEDNSELPYCL
+17 YKEDNAELSYCL
-29 KITEYIKRAIPCL
+29 KITSYIKQVIPL
-42 PKSNS
+42 LGKSDALNS
-47 LNALYWKVL
+47 LYWDVL

-110 MPPRVGKAIA
+110 MPPRVGK
-120 YDTPVLTKNGWK
+120 
-132 KHGDLT
+132 
-138 IRDSVIGIDGEYKKI
+138 
-153 LAIHNPCEM
+153 
-162 EYEVTFS
+162 
-169 DGEKIVCHG
+169 
-178 NHEWVVED
+178 
-186 RNTRKLRRIETK
+186 
-198 KIAGDLRS
+198 
-206 NDGHF
+206 
-211 KYRIPKKKFLQGDVH
+211 
-226 ELAVDP
+226 
-232 YTLGVWLGDGRNQNP
+232 
-247 DICGAESDYAIVQ
+247 
-260 AILDNGY
+260 
-267 ELAWDTRHKTTGV
+267 
-280 RYYGFKELRK
+280 
-290 QLQEYDMCHSRRRSD
+290 
-305 KYIPDNYLTA
+305 
-315 TVGQRLELLAGLLDT
+315 
-330 DGCLRKK
+330 
-337 EHRYDFTTNEERLRD
+337 
-352 DVISLV
+352 
-358 STFGWRCS
+358 ST
-366 VVRYE
+366 
-371 RGISSSGIR
+371 
-380 ANKPYWVISFN
+380 
-391 PTCYIP
+391 
-397 CRLER
+397 
-402 KQLYE
+402 
-407 FSKQRA
+407 
-413 ITITDVEKIHGI
+413 
-425 QGNCITVEGGV
+425 
-436 YCVGKR
+436 
-442 LKPTHNSSICI
+442 ICI
-453 FYFAW
+453 FFYAW

-554 DRKESLSLRRLEGR
+554 DRKESLSLKRLEGR

-600 RIEKQYKDNP
+600 RIEKQYKNNP

-626 NFNYPVHG
+626 NFDYPVHG
-634 FSTEYYHN
+634 FSTKYYHD

-661 VREGLLFPADGLRY
+661 VREGLLFPADELRY

-740 RLTEIQFEANNGGDM
+740 KLTEIQFEANNGGDM
-755 YSDKVSSE
+755 YSDRVSTE

-781 MEKMTKMVAYS
+781 MEKTTKMVAYS

-844 GEIGG
+844 GDYDE
-849 PAEIYSSPV
+849 PASIIQSPV

>member
-1 MCCETLSDL
+1 MISGRNKRIINAIKKKPVCCETLRDL

-17 YNEDNSELPYCL
+17 YKEDNAELSYCL
-29 KITEYIKRAIPCL
+29 KITSYIKQVIPL
-42 PKSNS
+42 LEKSDALNS
-47 LNALYWKVL
+47 LYWDVL

-110 MPPRVGKAIA
+110 MPPRVGK
-120 YDTPVLTKNGWK
+120 
-132 KHGDLT
+132 
-138 IRDSVIGIDGEYKKI
+138 
-153 LAIHNPCEM
+153 
-162 EYEVTFS
+162 
-169 DGEKIVCHG
+169 
-178 NHEWVVED
+178 
-186 RNTRKLRRIETK
+186 
-198 KIAGDLRS
+198 
-206 NDGHF
+206 
-211 KYRIPKKKFLQGDVH
+211 
-226 ELAVDP
+226 
-232 YTLGVWLGDGRNQNP
+232 
-247 DICGAESDYAIVQ
+247 
-260 AILDNGY
+260 
-267 ELAWDTRHKTTGV
+267 
-280 RYYGFKELRK
+280 
-290 QLQEYDMCHSRRRSD
+290 
-305 KYIPDNYLTA
+305 
-315 TVGQRLELLAGLLDT
+315 
-330 DGCLRKK
+330 
-337 EHRYDFTTNEERLRD
+337 
-352 DVISLV
+352 
-358 STFGWRCS
+358 ST
-366 VVRYE
+366 
-371 RGISSSGIR
+371 
-380 ANKPYWVISFN
+380 
-391 PTCYIP
+391 
-397 CRLER
+397 
-402 KQLYE
+402 
-407 FSKQRA
+407 
-413 ITITDVEKIHGI
+413 
-425 QGNCITVEGGV
+425 
-436 YCVGKR
+436 
-442 LKPTHNSSICI
+442 ICI
-453 FYFAW
+453 FFYAW

-554 DRKESLSLRRLEGR
+554 DRKESLSLKRLDGR

-579 KNDGSKEL
+579 KNDGSREL

-600 RIEKQYKDNP
+600 RIEKQYKNNP
-610 RYKFRKLPAL
+610 RYKFRKIPAL

-781 MEKMTKMVAYS
+781 MEKMTKMIAYS
-792 GDVKKHFIFLDP
+792 GDIKKHFVFLDP
-804 EHQDQEY
+804 DCQDQEY

-844 GEIGG
+844 GDICG
-849 PAEIYSSPV
+849 PASIVQSPV

>member
-1 MCCETLSDL
+1 MISGRNKRIINAIKKKPVCCETLRDL

-17 YNEDNSELPYCL
+17 YKEDNAELSYCL
-29 KITEYIKRAIPCL
+29 KITSYIKQVIPL
-42 PKSNS
+42 LEKSDALNS
-47 LNALYWKVL
+47 LYWDVL

-110 MPPRVGKAIA
+110 MPPRVGK
-120 YDTPVLTKNGWK
+120 
-132 KHGDLT
+132 
-138 IRDSVIGIDGEYKKI
+138 
-153 LAIHNPCEM
+153 
-162 EYEVTFS
+162 
-169 DGEKIVCHG
+169 
-178 NHEWVVED
+178 
-186 RNTRKLRRIETK
+186 
-198 KIAGDLRS
+198 
-206 NDGHF
+206 
-211 KYRIPKKKFLQGDVH
+211 
-226 ELAVDP
+226 
-232 YTLGVWLGDGRNQNP
+232 
-247 DICGAESDYAIVQ
+247 
-260 AILDNGY
+260 
-267 ELAWDTRHKTTGV
+267 
-280 RYYGFKELRK
+280 
-290 QLQEYDMCHSRRRSD
+290 
-305 KYIPDNYLTA
+305 
-315 TVGQRLELLAGLLDT
+315 
-330 DGCLRKK
+330 
-337 EHRYDFTTNEERLRD
+337 
-352 DVISLV
+352 
-358 STFGWRCS
+358 ST
-366 VVRYE
+366 
-371 RGISSSGIR
+371 
-380 ANKPYWVISFN
+380 
-391 PTCYIP
+391 
-397 CRLER
+397 
-402 KQLYE
+402 
-407 FSKQRA
+407 
-413 ITITDVEKIHGI
+413 
-425 QGNCITVEGGV
+425 
-436 YCVGKR
+436 
-442 LKPTHNSSICI
+442 ICI
-453 FYFAW
+453 FFYAW

-554 DRKESLSLRRLEGR
+554 DRKESLSLKRLEGR

-600 RIEKQYKDNP
+600 RIEKQYKNNP

-626 NFNYPVHG
+626 NFDYPVKG
-634 FSTEYYHN
+634 FSTKYYHN

-661 VREGLLFPADGLRY
+661 VREGLLFPADELRY
-675 YNGILPEGD
+675 YNGILPECD

-711 GDVYIPSWIFNKGP
+711 GDVYIPSWIFNKGK

-740 RLTEIQFEANNGGDM
+740 KLTEIQFEANNGGDM
-755 YSDKVSSE
+755 YSDRVSTE

-844 GEIGG
+844 GDIDG
-849 PAEIYSSPV
+849 PASIIQSPV

>member
-1 MCCETLSDL
+1 MISGRNKRIINAIKKKPVSCETLRDL

-17 YNEDNSELPYCL
+17 YKEDNAELSYCL
-29 KITEYIKRAIPCL
+29 KITSYIKQVIPL
-42 PKSNS
+42 LEKSDALNS
-47 LNALYWKVL
+47 LYWDVL

-110 MPPRVGKAIA
+110 MPPRVGK
-120 YDTPVLTKNGWK
+120 
-132 KHGDLT
+132 
-138 IRDSVIGIDGEYKKI
+138 
-153 LAIHNPCEM
+153 
-162 EYEVTFS
+162 
-169 DGEKIVCHG
+169 
-178 NHEWVVED
+178 
-186 RNTRKLRRIETK
+186 
-198 KIAGDLRS
+198 
-206 NDGHF
+206 
-211 KYRIPKKKFLQGDVH
+211 
-226 ELAVDP
+226 
-232 YTLGVWLGDGRNQNP
+232 
-247 DICGAESDYAIVQ
+247 
-260 AILDNGY
+260 
-267 ELAWDTRHKTTGV
+267 
-280 RYYGFKELRK
+280 
-290 QLQEYDMCHSRRRSD
+290 
-305 KYIPDNYLTA
+305 
-315 TVGQRLELLAGLLDT
+315 
-330 DGCLRKK
+330 
-337 EHRYDFTTNEERLRD
+337 
-352 DVISLV
+352 
-358 STFGWRCS
+358 ST
-366 VVRYE
+366 
-371 RGISSSGIR
+371 
-380 ANKPYWVISFN
+380 
-391 PTCYIP
+391 
-397 CRLER
+397 
-402 KQLYE
+402 
-407 FSKQRA
+407 
-413 ITITDVEKIHGI
+413 
-425 QGNCITVEGGV
+425 
-436 YCVGKR
+436 
-442 LKPTHNSSICI
+442 ICI
-453 FYFAW
+453 FFYAW

-554 DRKESLSLRRLEGR
+554 DRKESLSLKRLEGR

-600 RIEKQYKDNP
+600 RIEKQYKNNP
-610 RYKFRKLPAL
+610 RYKFRKIPAL

-626 NFNYPVHG
+626 NFDYPVKG
-634 FSTEYYHN
+634 FSTKYYHN

-661 VREGLLFPADGLRY
+661 VREGLLFPADELRY
-675 YNGILPEGD
+675 YNGVLPEGD

-711 GDVYIPSWIFNKGP
+711 GDVYIPSWIFNKGK

-740 RLTEIQFEANNGGDM
+740 KLTEIQFEANNGGDM
-755 YSDKVSSE
+755 YSDRVSTE

-804 EHQDQEY
+804 ERQDQEY

-844 GEIGG
+844 GDIDG
-849 PAEIYSSPV
+849 PASIIQSPV

>member
-1 MCCETLSDL
+1 MISGRNKRIINAIKKKPVCCETLRDL
-10 FDMARAV
+10 SDMARAV
-17 YNEDNSELPYCL
+17 YKEDNAELSYCL
-29 KITEYIKRAIPCL
+29 KITSYIKQVIPL
-42 PKSNS
+42 LEKSDALNS
-47 LNALYWKVL
+47 LYWDVL

-110 MPPRVGKAIA
+110 MPPRVGK
-120 YDTPVLTKNGWK
+120 
-132 KHGDLT
+132 
-138 IRDSVIGIDGEYKKI
+138 
-153 LAIHNPCEM
+153 
-162 EYEVTFS
+162 
-169 DGEKIVCHG
+169 
-178 NHEWVVED
+178 
-186 RNTRKLRRIETK
+186 
-198 KIAGDLRS
+198 
-206 NDGHF
+206 
-211 KYRIPKKKFLQGDVH
+211 
-226 ELAVDP
+226 
-232 YTLGVWLGDGRNQNP
+232 
-247 DICGAESDYAIVQ
+247 
-260 AILDNGY
+260 
-267 ELAWDTRHKTTGV
+267 
-280 RYYGFKELRK
+280 
-290 QLQEYDMCHSRRRSD
+290 
-305 KYIPDNYLTA
+305 
-315 TVGQRLELLAGLLDT
+315 
-330 DGCLRKK
+330 
-337 EHRYDFTTNEERLRD
+337 
-352 DVISLV
+352 
-358 STFGWRCS
+358 ST
-366 VVRYE
+366 
-371 RGISSSGIR
+371 
-380 ANKPYWVISFN
+380 
-391 PTCYIP
+391 
-397 CRLER
+397 
-402 KQLYE
+402 
-407 FSKQRA
+407 
-413 ITITDVEKIHGI
+413 
-425 QGNCITVEGGV
+425 
-436 YCVGKR
+436 
-442 LKPTHNSSICI
+442 ICI
-453 FYFAW
+453 FFYAW

-554 DRKESLSLRRLEGR
+554 DRKESLSLKRLEGR

-600 RIEKQYKDNP
+600 RIEKQYKNNP
-610 RYKFRKLPAL
+610 RYKFRKIPAL

-626 NFNYPVHG
+626 NFDYPVKG
-634 FSTEYYHN
+634 FSTKYYHN

-661 VREGLLFPADGLRY
+661 VREGLLFPADELRY

-684 HRVVGAC
+684 HRVIGAC

-711 GDVYIPSWIFNKGP
+711 GDVYIPSWIFNKGK

-740 RLTEIQFEANNGGDM
+740 KLTEIQFEANNGGDM
-755 YSDKVSSE
+755 YSDRVSTE

-844 GEIGG
+844 GDIDG
-849 PAEIYSSPV
+849 PASIIQSPV

>member
-1 MCCETLSDL
+1 MISGRNRRIINAIKKKPVSNETLSDL
-10 FDMARAV
+10 FDMARVV
-17 YNEDNSELPYCL
+17 YNEDSAELHYCL
-29 KITEYIKRAIPCL
+29 KITEYVKEVIPYL

-78 KKFYEPRMNPLSI
+78 KKFYEPRMNPLRI

-110 MPPRVGKAIA
+110 MPPRVGK
-120 YDTPVLTKNGWK
+120 
-132 KHGDLT
+132 
-138 IRDSVIGIDGEYKKI
+138 
-153 LAIHNPCEM
+153 
-162 EYEVTFS
+162 
-169 DGEKIVCHG
+169 
-178 NHEWVVED
+178 
-186 RNTRKLRRIETK
+186 
-198 KIAGDLRS
+198 
-206 NDGHF
+206 
-211 KYRIPKKKFLQGDVH
+211 
-226 ELAVDP
+226 
-232 YTLGVWLGDGRNQNP
+232 
-247 DICGAESDYAIVQ
+247 
-260 AILDNGY
+260 
-267 ELAWDTRHKTTGV
+267 
-280 RYYGFKELRK
+280 
-290 QLQEYDMCHSRRRSD
+290 
-305 KYIPDNYLTA
+305 
-315 TVGQRLELLAGLLDT
+315 
-330 DGCLRKK
+330 
-337 EHRYDFTTNEERLRD
+337 
-352 DVISLV
+352 
-358 STFGWRCS
+358 ST
-366 VVRYE
+366 
-371 RGISSSGIR
+371 
-380 ANKPYWVISFN
+380 
-391 PTCYIP
+391 
-397 CRLER
+397 
-402 KQLYE
+402 
-407 FSKQRA
+407 
-413 ITITDVEKIHGI
+413 
-425 QGNCITVEGGV
+425 
-436 YCVGKR
+436 
-442 LKPTHNSSICI
+442 ICI
-453 FYFAW
+453 FFFAW
-458 IIGKRPSSH
+458 IIGKRPDSH

-479 RFHNDLIKLTENEEY
+479 RFHNDLIKLTENEGY

-499 FPDVQLVS
+499 FPDVNLQM

-538 VDISE
+538 VDISQ

-554 DRKESLSLRRLEGR
+554 DRKESLSPKRLEGR

-579 KNDGSKEL
+579 KNDGSREL
-587 MVGTRWNVADPLG
+587 MVGTRWNVMDPLG
-600 RIEKQYKDNP
+600 KIEKQYKNNP

-626 NFNYPVHG
+626 NFDYPVKG
-634 FSTEYYHN
+634 FSTKYYHD
-642 MRDRLDKNEWMAK
+642 MRDKLDKNEWMAK

-725 KEVTIPLVTGKIIGE
+725 KETTIPLVTGKIMGE
-740 RLTEIQFEANNGGDM
+740 KLTEIQFEANNGGDM
-755 YSDKVSSE
+755 YSDKVSAE

-792 GDVKKHFIFLDP
+792 GDVKRHFIFLDP

-834 GITQLAMKIY
+834 GITQLAIKIY
-844 GEIGG
+844 GDVGG
-849 PAEIYSSPV
+849 PANIISSPV

>member
-1 MCCETLSDL
+1 MISGRNRRIINAIKKKPVCCEILSDL
-10 FDMARAV
+10 FDMARVV
-17 YNEDNSELPYCL
+17 YNEDNAELSYCL
-29 KITEYIKRAIPCL
+29 KITEYVKEVIACL

-110 MPPRVGKAIA
+110 MPPRVGK
-120 YDTPVLTKNGWK
+120 
-132 KHGDLT
+132 
-138 IRDSVIGIDGEYKKI
+138 
-153 LAIHNPCEM
+153 
-162 EYEVTFS
+162 
-169 DGEKIVCHG
+169 
-178 NHEWVVED
+178 
-186 RNTRKLRRIETK
+186 
-198 KIAGDLRS
+198 
-206 NDGHF
+206 
-211 KYRIPKKKFLQGDVH
+211 
-226 ELAVDP
+226 
-232 YTLGVWLGDGRNQNP
+232 
-247 DICGAESDYAIVQ
+247 
-260 AILDNGY
+260 
-267 ELAWDTRHKTTGV
+267 
-280 RYYGFKELRK
+280 
-290 QLQEYDMCHSRRRSD
+290 
-305 KYIPDNYLTA
+305 
-315 TVGQRLELLAGLLDT
+315 
-330 DGCLRKK
+330 
-337 EHRYDFTTNEERLRD
+337 
-352 DVISLV
+352 
-358 STFGWRCS
+358 ST
-366 VVRYE
+366 
-371 RGISSSGIR
+371 
-380 ANKPYWVISFN
+380 
-391 PTCYIP
+391 
-397 CRLER
+397 
-402 KQLYE
+402 
-407 FSKQRA
+407 
-413 ITITDVEKIHGI
+413 
-425 QGNCITVEGGV
+425 
-436 YCVGKR
+436 
-442 LKPTHNSSICI
+442 ICI
-453 FYFAW
+453 FFYAW
-458 IIGKRPSSH
+458 IIGRRPASH

-554 DRKESLSLRRLEGR
+554 DRKESLSLKRLEGR

-579 KNDGSKEL
+579 KNDGSREL

-600 RIEKQYKDNP
+600 RIEKQYKNNP

-711 GDVYIPSWIFNKGP
+711 GDVYIPSWVFNKGP
-725 KEVTIPLVTGKIIGE
+725 KEVTIPIVTGKIMGE
-740 RLTEIQFEANNGGDM
+740 KLTEIQFEANNGGDM

-781 MEKMTKMVAYS
+781 MEKMTKMIAYS
-792 GDVKKHFIFLDP
+792 GDIKKHFIFLEPDC
-804 EHQDQEY
+804 QDQEY

-844 GEIGG
+844 GDIGG
-849 PAEIYSSPV
+849 PASIVQSPV

>member
-1 MCCETLSDL
+1 MISGRNKRIINAIKKKPVCCETLRDL

-17 YNEDNSELPYCL
+17 YKEDNAELSYCL
-29 KITEYIKRAIPCL
+29 EITSYIKQVIPL
-42 PKSNS
+42 LGKSDALNS
-47 LNALYWKVL
+47 LYWDVL

-110 MPPRVGKAIA
+110 MPPRVGK
-120 YDTPVLTKNGWK
+120 
-132 KHGDLT
+132 
-138 IRDSVIGIDGEYKKI
+138 
-153 LAIHNPCEM
+153 
-162 EYEVTFS
+162 
-169 DGEKIVCHG
+169 
-178 NHEWVVED
+178 
-186 RNTRKLRRIETK
+186 
-198 KIAGDLRS
+198 
-206 NDGHF
+206 
-211 KYRIPKKKFLQGDVH
+211 
-226 ELAVDP
+226 
-232 YTLGVWLGDGRNQNP
+232 
-247 DICGAESDYAIVQ
+247 
-260 AILDNGY
+260 
-267 ELAWDTRHKTTGV
+267 
-280 RYYGFKELRK
+280 
-290 QLQEYDMCHSRRRSD
+290 
-305 KYIPDNYLTA
+305 
-315 TVGQRLELLAGLLDT
+315 
-330 DGCLRKK
+330 
-337 EHRYDFTTNEERLRD
+337 
-352 DVISLV
+352 
-358 STFGWRCS
+358 ST
-366 VVRYE
+366 
-371 RGISSSGIR
+371 
-380 ANKPYWVISFN
+380 
-391 PTCYIP
+391 
-397 CRLER
+397 
-402 KQLYE
+402 
-407 FSKQRA
+407 
-413 ITITDVEKIHGI
+413 
-425 QGNCITVEGGV
+425 
-436 YCVGKR
+436 
-442 LKPTHNSSICI
+442 ICI
-453 FYFAW
+453 FFYAW

-554 DRKESLSLRRLEGR
+554 DRKESLSLKRLEGR

-600 RIEKQYKDNP
+600 RIEKQYKNNP
-610 RYKFRKLPAL
+610 RYKFRKIPAL

-626 NFNYPVHG
+626 NFDYPVKG
-634 FSTEYYHN
+634 FSTKYYHN

-661 VREGLLFPADGLRY
+661 VREGLLFPADELRY

-711 GDVYIPSWIFNKGP
+711 GDVYIPSWIFNKGK

-740 RLTEIQFEANNGGDM
+740 KLTEIQFEANNGGDM
-755 YSDKVSSE
+755 YSDRVSTE

-844 GEIGG
+844 GDIDG
-849 PAEIYSSPV
+849 PASIIQSPV

>member
-1 MCCETLSDL
+1 MISGRNKRIINAIKKKPVCCETLRDL

-17 YNEDNSELPYCL
+17 YKEDNAELSYCL
-29 KITEYIKRAIPCL
+29 KITIYIKQVIPL
-42 PKSNS
+42 LEKSDALNS
-47 LNALYWKVL
+47 LYWDVL

-110 MPPRVGKAIA
+110 MPPRVGK
-120 YDTPVLTKNGWK
+120 
-132 KHGDLT
+132 
-138 IRDSVIGIDGEYKKI
+138 
-153 LAIHNPCEM
+153 
-162 EYEVTFS
+162 
-169 DGEKIVCHG
+169 
-178 NHEWVVED
+178 
-186 RNTRKLRRIETK
+186 
-198 KIAGDLRS
+198 
-206 NDGHF
+206 
-211 KYRIPKKKFLQGDVH
+211 
-226 ELAVDP
+226 
-232 YTLGVWLGDGRNQNP
+232 
-247 DICGAESDYAIVQ
+247 
-260 AILDNGY
+260 
-267 ELAWDTRHKTTGV
+267 
-280 RYYGFKELRK
+280 
-290 QLQEYDMCHSRRRSD
+290 
-305 KYIPDNYLTA
+305 
-315 TVGQRLELLAGLLDT
+315 
-330 DGCLRKK
+330 
-337 EHRYDFTTNEERLRD
+337 
-352 DVISLV
+352 
-358 STFGWRCS
+358 ST
-366 VVRYE
+366 
-371 RGISSSGIR
+371 
-380 ANKPYWVISFN
+380 
-391 PTCYIP
+391 
-397 CRLER
+397 
-402 KQLYE
+402 
-407 FSKQRA
+407 
-413 ITITDVEKIHGI
+413 
-425 QGNCITVEGGV
+425 
-436 YCVGKR
+436 
-442 LKPTHNSSICI
+442 ICI
-453 FYFAW
+453 FFYAW

-467 NAMSGHS
+467 NAMSGHG

-554 DRKESLSLRRLEGR
+554 DRKESLSLRRLDGR

-600 RIEKQYKDNP
+600 RIEKQYKNNP
-610 RYKFRKLPAL
+610 RYKFRKIPAL

-626 NFNYPVHG
+626 NFNYPVKG
-634 FSTEYYHN
+634 FSTKYYHN

-661 VREGLLFPADGLRY
+661 VREGLLFPADELRY

-711 GDVYIPSWIFNKGP
+711 GDVYIPSWIFNKGK

-740 RLTEIQFEANNGGDM
+740 KLTEIQFEANNGGDM
-755 YSDKVSSE
+755 YSDRVSTE

-844 GEIGG
+844 GDIDG
-849 PAEIYSSPV
+849 PASIIQSPV

>member
-1 MCCETLSDL
+1 MISGRNKRIINAIKKKPVCCETLRDL

-17 YNEDNSELPYCL
+17 YKEDNAELSYCL
-29 KITEYIKRAIPCL
+29 KITSYIKQVIPL
-42 PKSNS
+42 LEKSDA
-47 LNALYWKVL
+47 LNGLYWDVL

-110 MPPRVGKAIA
+110 MPPRVGK
-120 YDTPVLTKNGWK
+120 
-132 KHGDLT
+132 
-138 IRDSVIGIDGEYKKI
+138 
-153 LAIHNPCEM
+153 
-162 EYEVTFS
+162 
-169 DGEKIVCHG
+169 
-178 NHEWVVED
+178 
-186 RNTRKLRRIETK
+186 
-198 KIAGDLRS
+198 
-206 NDGHF
+206 
-211 KYRIPKKKFLQGDVH
+211 
-226 ELAVDP
+226 
-232 YTLGVWLGDGRNQNP
+232 
-247 DICGAESDYAIVQ
+247 
-260 AILDNGY
+260 
-267 ELAWDTRHKTTGV
+267 
-280 RYYGFKELRK
+280 
-290 QLQEYDMCHSRRRSD
+290 
-305 KYIPDNYLTA
+305 
-315 TVGQRLELLAGLLDT
+315 
-330 DGCLRKK
+330 
-337 EHRYDFTTNEERLRD
+337 
-352 DVISLV
+352 
-358 STFGWRCS
+358 ST
-366 VVRYE
+366 
-371 RGISSSGIR
+371 
-380 ANKPYWVISFN
+380 
-391 PTCYIP
+391 
-397 CRLER
+397 
-402 KQLYE
+402 
-407 FSKQRA
+407 
-413 ITITDVEKIHGI
+413 
-425 QGNCITVEGGV
+425 
-436 YCVGKR
+436 
-442 LKPTHNSSICI
+442 ICI
-453 FYFAW
+453 FFYAW

-499 FPDVQLVS
+499 FPDIQLVS

-554 DRKESLSLRRLEGR
+554 DRKESLSLKRLDGR

-579 KNDGSKEL
+579 KNDGSREL

-600 RIEKQYKDNP
+600 RIEKQYKNNP
-610 RYKFRKLPAL
+610 RYKFRKIPAL

-626 NFNYPVHG
+626 NFDYPVKG
-634 FSTEYYHN
+634 FSTKYYHN

-703 PIGYEYPN
+703 PIGYEYTN
-711 GDVYIPSWIFNKGP
+711 GDVYIPTWVFNKGP
-725 KEVTIPLVTGKIIGE
+725 KEVTIPLVTGKIMGE
-740 RLTEIQFEANNGGDM
+740 KLTEIQFEANNGGDM

-781 MEKMTKMVAYS
+781 MEKMTKMIAYS
-792 GDVKKHFIFLDP
+792 GDIKKHFIFLDP
-804 EHQDQEY
+804 DCQDQEY
-811 SDAMDELNMTV
+811 SEAMDELNMTV

-844 GEIGG
+844 GDICG
-849 PAEIYSSPV
+849 PASIVQSPV

>member
-1 MCCETLSDL
+1 MISGRNKRIINAIKKKPVCCETLRDL

-17 YNEDNSELPYCL
+17 YKEDNAELSYCL
-29 KITEYIKRAIPCL
+29 KITSYIKQVIPL
-42 PKSNS
+42 LEKSDALNS
-47 LNALYWKVL
+47 LYWDVL

-110 MPPRVGKAIA
+110 MPPRVGK
-120 YDTPVLTKNGWK
+120 
-132 KHGDLT
+132 
-138 IRDSVIGIDGEYKKI
+138 
-153 LAIHNPCEM
+153 
-162 EYEVTFS
+162 
-169 DGEKIVCHG
+169 
-178 NHEWVVED
+178 
-186 RNTRKLRRIETK
+186 
-198 KIAGDLRS
+198 
-206 NDGHF
+206 
-211 KYRIPKKKFLQGDVH
+211 
-226 ELAVDP
+226 
-232 YTLGVWLGDGRNQNP
+232 
-247 DICGAESDYAIVQ
+247 
-260 AILDNGY
+260 
-267 ELAWDTRHKTTGV
+267 
-280 RYYGFKELRK
+280 
-290 QLQEYDMCHSRRRSD
+290 
-305 KYIPDNYLTA
+305 
-315 TVGQRLELLAGLLDT
+315 
-330 DGCLRKK
+330 
-337 EHRYDFTTNEERLRD
+337 
-352 DVISLV
+352 
-358 STFGWRCS
+358 ST
-366 VVRYE
+366 
-371 RGISSSGIR
+371 
-380 ANKPYWVISFN
+380 
-391 PTCYIP
+391 
-397 CRLER
+397 
-402 KQLYE
+402 
-407 FSKQRA
+407 
-413 ITITDVEKIHGI
+413 
-425 QGNCITVEGGV
+425 
-436 YCVGKR
+436 
-442 LKPTHNSSICI
+442 ICI
-453 FYFAW
+453 FFYAW

-554 DRKESLSLRRLEGR
+554 DRKESLSLKRLEGR

-600 RIEKQYKDNP
+600 RIEKQYKNNP
-610 RYKFRKLPAL
+610 RYKFRKIPAL

-626 NFNYPVHG
+626 NFDYPVKG
-634 FSTEYYHN
+634 FSTKCYHN

-661 VREGLLFPADGLRY
+661 VREGLLFPADELRY

-711 GDVYIPSWIFNKGP
+711 GDVYIPSWIFNKGK

-740 RLTEIQFEANNGGDM
+740 KLTEIQFEANNGGDM
-755 YSDKVSSE
+755 YSDRVSTE

-844 GEIGG
+844 GDIDG
-849 PAEIYSSPV
+849 PASIIQSPV

>member
-1 MCCETLSDL
+1 MISGRNKRIINAIKKKPVCCETLRDL

-17 YNEDNSELPYCL
+17 YKEDNAELSYCL
-29 KITEYIKRAIPCL
+29 KITSYIKQVIPL
-42 PKSNS
+42 LEKSDALNS
-47 LNALYWKVL
+47 LYWDVL

-110 MPPRVGKAIA
+110 MPPRVGK
-120 YDTPVLTKNGWK
+120 
-132 KHGDLT
+132 
-138 IRDSVIGIDGEYKKI
+138 
-153 LAIHNPCEM
+153 
-162 EYEVTFS
+162 
-169 DGEKIVCHG
+169 
-178 NHEWVVED
+178 
-186 RNTRKLRRIETK
+186 
-198 KIAGDLRS
+198 
-206 NDGHF
+206 
-211 KYRIPKKKFLQGDVH
+211 
-226 ELAVDP
+226 
-232 YTLGVWLGDGRNQNP
+232 
-247 DICGAESDYAIVQ
+247 
-260 AILDNGY
+260 
-267 ELAWDTRHKTTGV
+267 
-280 RYYGFKELRK
+280 
-290 QLQEYDMCHSRRRSD
+290 
-305 KYIPDNYLTA
+305 
-315 TVGQRLELLAGLLDT
+315 
-330 DGCLRKK
+330 
-337 EHRYDFTTNEERLRD
+337 
-352 DVISLV
+352 
-358 STFGWRCS
+358 ST
-366 VVRYE
+366 
-371 RGISSSGIR
+371 
-380 ANKPYWVISFN
+380 
-391 PTCYIP
+391 
-397 CRLER
+397 
-402 KQLYE
+402 
-407 FSKQRA
+407 
-413 ITITDVEKIHGI
+413 
-425 QGNCITVEGGV
+425 
-436 YCVGKR
+436 
-442 LKPTHNSSICI
+442 ICI
-453 FYFAW
+453 FFYAW

-554 DRKESLSLRRLEGR
+554 DRKESLSLRRLDGR

-600 RIEKQYKDNP
+600 RIEKQYENNP
-610 RYKFRKLPAL
+610 RYKFRKIPAL

-626 NFNYPVHG
+626 NFNYPVKG
-634 FSTEYYHN
+634 FSTKYYHN

-661 VREGLLFPADGLRY
+661 VREGLLFPADELRY

-711 GDVYIPSWIFNKGP
+711 GDVYIPSWIFNKGK

-740 RLTEIQFEANNGGDM
+740 KLTEIQFEANNGGDM
-755 YSDKVSSE
+755 YSDRVSTE

-844 GEIGG
+844 GDIDG
-849 PAEIYSSPV
+849 PASIIQSPV

>member
-1 MCCETLSDL
+1 MISGRNKRIINAIKKKPVCCETLRDL

-17 YNEDNSELPYCL
+17 YKEDNAELSYCL
-29 KITEYIKRAIPCL
+29 KITSYIKQVIPL
-42 PKSNS
+42 LEKSDALNS
-47 LNALYWKVL
+47 LYWDVL

-110 MPPRVGKAIA
+110 MPPRVGK
-120 YDTPVLTKNGWK
+120 
-132 KHGDLT
+132 
-138 IRDSVIGIDGEYKKI
+138 
-153 LAIHNPCEM
+153 
-162 EYEVTFS
+162 
-169 DGEKIVCHG
+169 
-178 NHEWVVED
+178 
-186 RNTRKLRRIETK
+186 
-198 KIAGDLRS
+198 
-206 NDGHF
+206 
-211 KYRIPKKKFLQGDVH
+211 
-226 ELAVDP
+226 
-232 YTLGVWLGDGRNQNP
+232 
-247 DICGAESDYAIVQ
+247 
-260 AILDNGY
+260 
-267 ELAWDTRHKTTGV
+267 
-280 RYYGFKELRK
+280 
-290 QLQEYDMCHSRRRSD
+290 
-305 KYIPDNYLTA
+305 
-315 TVGQRLELLAGLLDT
+315 
-330 DGCLRKK
+330 
-337 EHRYDFTTNEERLRD
+337 
-352 DVISLV
+352 
-358 STFGWRCS
+358 ST
-366 VVRYE
+366 
-371 RGISSSGIR
+371 
-380 ANKPYWVISFN
+380 
-391 PTCYIP
+391 
-397 CRLER
+397 
-402 KQLYE
+402 
-407 FSKQRA
+407 
-413 ITITDVEKIHGI
+413 
-425 QGNCITVEGGV
+425 
-436 YCVGKR
+436 
-442 LKPTHNSSICI
+442 ICI
-453 FYFAW
+453 FFYAW

-554 DRKESLSLRRLEGR
+554 DRKESLSLKRLEGR

-600 RIEKQYKDNP
+600 RIEKQYKNNP

-626 NFNYPVHG
+626 NFDYPVKG
-634 FSTEYYHN
+634 FSTKYYHN

-661 VREGLLFPADGLRY
+661 VREGLLFPADELRY

-711 GDVYIPSWIFNKGP
+711 GDVYIPSWIFNKGK

-740 RLTEIQFEANNGGDM
+740 KLTEIQFEANNGGDM
-755 YSDKVSSE
+755 YSDRVSTE

-769 HCSCSYKKAPGN
+769 HCSCSYKKTPGN

-844 GEIGG
+844 GDIDG
-849 PAEIYSSPV
+849 PASIIQSPV

>member
-1 MCCETLSDL
+1 MISGRNKRIINAIKKKPVCCETLRDL

-17 YNEDNSELPYCL
+17 YKEDNAELSYCL
-29 KITEYIKRAIPCL
+29 KITSYIKQVIPL
-42 PKSNS
+42 LEKSDA
-47 LNALYWKVL
+47 LNGLYWDVL

-110 MPPRVGKAIA
+110 MPPRVGK
-120 YDTPVLTKNGWK
+120 
-132 KHGDLT
+132 
-138 IRDSVIGIDGEYKKI
+138 
-153 LAIHNPCEM
+153 
-162 EYEVTFS
+162 
-169 DGEKIVCHG
+169 
-178 NHEWVVED
+178 
-186 RNTRKLRRIETK
+186 
-198 KIAGDLRS
+198 
-206 NDGHF
+206 
-211 KYRIPKKKFLQGDVH
+211 
-226 ELAVDP
+226 
-232 YTLGVWLGDGRNQNP
+232 
-247 DICGAESDYAIVQ
+247 
-260 AILDNGY
+260 
-267 ELAWDTRHKTTGV
+267 
-280 RYYGFKELRK
+280 
-290 QLQEYDMCHSRRRSD
+290 
-305 KYIPDNYLTA
+305 
-315 TVGQRLELLAGLLDT
+315 
-330 DGCLRKK
+330 
-337 EHRYDFTTNEERLRD
+337 
-352 DVISLV
+352 
-358 STFGWRCS
+358 ST
-366 VVRYE
+366 
-371 RGISSSGIR
+371 
-380 ANKPYWVISFN
+380 
-391 PTCYIP
+391 
-397 CRLER
+397 
-402 KQLYE
+402 
-407 FSKQRA
+407 
-413 ITITDVEKIHGI
+413 
-425 QGNCITVEGGV
+425 
-436 YCVGKR
+436 
-442 LKPTHNSSICI
+442 ICI
-453 FYFAW
+453 FFYAW

-499 FPDVQLVS
+499 FPDIQLVS

-554 DRKESLSLRRLEGR
+554 DRKESLSLKRLDGR

-579 KNDGSKEL
+579 KNDGSREL

-600 RIEKQYKDNP
+600 RIEKQYKNNP
-610 RYKFRKLPAL
+610 RYKFRKIPAL

-626 NFNYPVHG
+626 NFDYPVKG
-634 FSTEYYHN
+634 FSTKYYHN

-711 GDVYIPSWIFNKGP
+711 GDVYIPTWVFNKGP
-725 KEVTIPLVTGKIIGE
+725 KEVTIPLVTGKIMGE
-740 RLTEIQFEANNGGDM
+740 KLTEIQFEANNGGDM

-781 MEKMTKMVAYS
+781 MEKMTKMIAYS
-792 GDVKKHFIFLDP
+792 GDIKKHFIFLDP
-804 EHQDQEY
+804 DCQDQEY
-811 SDAMDELNMTV
+811 SEAMDELNMTV

-844 GEIGG
+844 GDIGG
-849 PAEIYSSPV
+849 PASIVQSPV

>member
-1 MCCETLSDL
+1 MISGRNKRIINAIKKKPVSCETLRDL

-17 YNEDNSELPYCL
+17 YKEDNAELSYCM
-29 KITEYIKRAIPCL
+29 KITSYIKQVIPL
-42 PKSNS
+42 LEKSDALNS
-47 LNALYWKVL
+47 LYWDVL

-110 MPPRVGKAIA
+110 MPPRVGK
-120 YDTPVLTKNGWK
+120 
-132 KHGDLT
+132 
-138 IRDSVIGIDGEYKKI
+138 
-153 LAIHNPCEM
+153 
-162 EYEVTFS
+162 
-169 DGEKIVCHG
+169 
-178 NHEWVVED
+178 
-186 RNTRKLRRIETK
+186 
-198 KIAGDLRS
+198 
-206 NDGHF
+206 
-211 KYRIPKKKFLQGDVH
+211 
-226 ELAVDP
+226 
-232 YTLGVWLGDGRNQNP
+232 
-247 DICGAESDYAIVQ
+247 
-260 AILDNGY
+260 
-267 ELAWDTRHKTTGV
+267 
-280 RYYGFKELRK
+280 
-290 QLQEYDMCHSRRRSD
+290 
-305 KYIPDNYLTA
+305 
-315 TVGQRLELLAGLLDT
+315 
-330 DGCLRKK
+330 
-337 EHRYDFTTNEERLRD
+337 
-352 DVISLV
+352 
-358 STFGWRCS
+358 ST
-366 VVRYE
+366 
-371 RGISSSGIR
+371 
-380 ANKPYWVISFN
+380 
-391 PTCYIP
+391 
-397 CRLER
+397 
-402 KQLYE
+402 
-407 FSKQRA
+407 
-413 ITITDVEKIHGI
+413 
-425 QGNCITVEGGV
+425 
-436 YCVGKR
+436 
-442 LKPTHNSSICI
+442 ICI
-453 FYFAW
+453 FFYAW

-554 DRKESLSLRRLEGR
+554 DRKESLSLKRLEGR

-600 RIEKQYKDNP
+600 RIEKQYKNNP
-610 RYKFRKLPAL
+610 RYKFRKIPAL

-626 NFNYPVHG
+626 NFDYPVKG
-634 FSTEYYHN
+634 FSTKYYHN

-661 VREGLLFPADGLRY
+661 VREGLLFPADELRY

-711 GDVYIPSWIFNKGP
+711 GDVYIPSWIFNKGK

-740 RLTEIQFEANNGGDM
+740 KLTEIQFEANNGGDM
-755 YSDKVSSE
+755 YSDRVSTE

-844 GEIGG
+844 GDIDG
-849 PAEIYSSPV
+849 PASIIQSPV

>member
-1 MCCETLSDL
+1 MALFYLRSIKRITERNRKIINAIKKKPVCCETLSDL

-29 KITEYIKRAIPCL
+29 KITEYIKKVIPCL

-56 LWEAPNRFESFLLYM
+56 LCEAPNRFESFLLYM

-110 MPPRVGKAIA
+110 MPPRVGK
-120 YDTPVLTKNGWK
+120 
-132 KHGDLT
+132 
-138 IRDSVIGIDGEYKKI
+138 
-153 LAIHNPCEM
+153 
-162 EYEVTFS
+162 
-169 DGEKIVCHG
+169 
-178 NHEWVVED
+178 
-186 RNTRKLRRIETK
+186 
-198 KIAGDLRS
+198 
-206 NDGHF
+206 
-211 KYRIPKKKFLQGDVH
+211 
-226 ELAVDP
+226 
-232 YTLGVWLGDGRNQNP
+232 
-247 DICGAESDYAIVQ
+247 
-260 AILDNGY
+260 
-267 ELAWDTRHKTTGV
+267 
-280 RYYGFKELRK
+280 
-290 QLQEYDMCHSRRRSD
+290 
-305 KYIPDNYLTA
+305 
-315 TVGQRLELLAGLLDT
+315 
-330 DGCLRKK
+330 
-337 EHRYDFTTNEERLRD
+337 
-352 DVISLV
+352 
-358 STFGWRCS
+358 ST
-366 VVRYE
+366 
-371 RGISSSGIR
+371 
-380 ANKPYWVISFN
+380 
-391 PTCYIP
+391 
-397 CRLER
+397 
-402 KQLYE
+402 
-407 FSKQRA
+407 
-413 ITITDVEKIHGI
+413 
-425 QGNCITVEGGV
+425 
-436 YCVGKR
+436 
-442 LKPTHNSSICI
+442 ICI
-453 FYFAW
+453 FFYAW

-554 DRKESLSLRRLEGR
+554 DRKESLSLRRLDGR

>member
-1 MCCETLSDL
+1 MISGRNKRIINAIKKKPVCCETLRDL

-17 YNEDNSELPYCL
+17 YKEDNAELSYCL
-29 KITEYIKRAIPCL
+29 KITSYIKQVIPL
-42 PKSNS
+42 LEKSDALNS
-47 LNALYWKVL
+47 LYWDVL

-110 MPPRVGKAIA
+110 MPPRVGKSA
-120 YDTPVLTKNGWK
+120 
-132 KHGDLT
+132 
-138 IRDSVIGIDGEYKKI
+138 
-153 LAIHNPCEM
+153 
-162 EYEVTFS
+162 
-169 DGEKIVCHG
+169 
-178 NHEWVVED
+178 
-186 RNTRKLRRIETK
+186 
-198 KIAGDLRS
+198 
-206 NDGHF
+206 
-211 KYRIPKKKFLQGDVH
+211 
-226 ELAVDP
+226 
-232 YTLGVWLGDGRNQNP
+232 
-247 DICGAESDYAIVQ
+247 
-260 AILDNGY
+260 
-267 ELAWDTRHKTTGV
+267 
-280 RYYGFKELRK
+280 
-290 QLQEYDMCHSRRRSD
+290 
-305 KYIPDNYLTA
+305 
-315 TVGQRLELLAGLLDT
+315 
-330 DGCLRKK
+330 
-337 EHRYDFTTNEERLRD
+337 
-352 DVISLV
+352 
-358 STFGWRCS
+358 
-366 VVRYE
+366 
-371 RGISSSGIR
+371 
-380 ANKPYWVISFN
+380 
-391 PTCYIP
+391 
-397 CRLER
+397 
-402 KQLYE
+402 
-407 FSKQRA
+407 
-413 ITITDVEKIHGI
+413 
-425 QGNCITVEGGV
+425 
-436 YCVGKR
+436 
-442 LKPTHNSSICI
+442 ICI
-453 FYFAW
+453 FFYAW

-554 DRKESLSLRRLEGR
+554 DRKESLSLRRLDGR

-600 RIEKQYKDNP
+600 RIEKQYKNNP
-610 RYKFRKLPAL
+610 RYKFRKIPAL

-626 NFNYPVHG
+626 NFNYPVKG
-634 FSTEYYHN
+634 FSTKYYHD

-661 VREGLLFPADGLRY
+661 VREGLLFPADELRY

-711 GDVYIPSWIFNKGP
+711 GDVYIPSWIFNKGK

-740 RLTEIQFEANNGGDM
+740 KLTEIQFEANNGGDM
-755 YSDKVSSE
+755 YSDRVSTE

-844 GEIGG
+844 GDIDG
-849 PAEIYSSPV
+849 PASIIQSPV